1 MSKQDC
7 KYWEKCY
14 QKNSAHLEKYNHPLK
29 DCTTVSTS
37 DSSPVKEKEAQK
49 RRTTSE
55 DYKREPKTDYSI
67 SKLNTDV
74 GATISKNI
82 SIGERKEIDTDELR
96 AEALGNIAGKNYMEI
111 FAKRIKFSVQAEYD
125 ELLRSNEFIR
135 HKFLVEMPPDFYDFW
150 KFANSLKKDITGE
163 EILEYFEK
171 QFHLQL
177 VGPFEFLAGRFHKA
191 KLREPGDY
199 LRHWRFFYDPPEFQT
214 IFVRR
219 DTGVHYGYWRDL
231 PKDSDCLLIA
241 RNDSLKNCKFEFIAG
256 NVFDAFLHYLDK
268 DFTST
273 PFTATLVSSI
283 RKSLQIFI
291 NVNEI
296 KLKKL
301 ETLRKQRNA
310 QVVSKTFHEAGIVVP
325 YEGDTKVGYRP
336 LIVSDGELKKILEVF
351 VTAGPSDGDGNN
363 EEIKA
368 AVIEK
373 LQPVATA
380 ANIAMD
386 ECDFGTSLEL
396 GIDLFCSGRK
406 ELHSLVQSLL
416 VPAYSLL
423 SRPQFI
429 AISKAH
435 MEQRSKSLKLSIFE
449 LDAL

>member
-14 QKNSAHLEKYNHPLK
+14 QKNPAHLEKYNHPPK
-29 DCTTVSTS
+29 YGTTVSTS
-37 DSSPVKEKEAQK
+37 NSSTAKNKDAQK
-49 RRTTSE
+49 HKTTSH
-55 DYKREPKTDYSI
+55 DHIRETKIDDSI
-67 SKLNTDV
+67 NSPDIDIE
-74 GATISKNI
+74 ATVRKNI
-82 SIGERKEIDTDELR
+82 STAERKEIDTDELR
-96 AEALGNIAGKNYMEI
+96 AEALANIAGKNYMEI
-111 FAKRIKFSVQAEYD
+111 LAKRIKFSVQAEYD
-125 ELLRSNEFIR
+125 ELLSSNEFIR
-135 HKFLVEMPPDFYDFW
+135 HKFLVEMPPDFYGFW
-150 KFANSLKKDITGE
+150 KFANCLKKDNTGE
-163 EILEYFEK
+163 EILQYFEN
-171 QFHLQL
+171 QFQLKL

-199 LRHWRFFYDPPEFQT
+199 LRHWRFYYDPPEFQT

-231 PKDSDCLLIA
+231 PKDNNCLLIA

-256 NVFDAFLHYLDK
+256 NVFDAFLHYIDN

-273 PFTATLVSSI
+273 PFTAALVSST
-283 RKSLQIFI
+283 RKLLQMFL
-291 NVNEI
+291 NGNEI
-296 KLKKL
+296 KLEKL
-301 ETLRKQRNA
+301 EPLRKRRSA
-310 QVVSKTFHEAGIVVP
+310 VVVAKTFHEAGIVVP
-325 YEGDTKVGYRP
+325 YEGKTQVGYRS
-336 LIVSDGELKKILEVF
+336 LIISDLELKKILDLF
-351 VTAGPSDGDGNN
+351 VKAGPPCGDGDYGA
-363 EEIKA
+363 IKA

-386 ECDFGTSLEL
+386 ECDFGTALEL

-435 MEQRSKSLKLSIFE
+435 MEQRSESTKLCIFE
-449 LDAL
+449 LNDK